1 MTVYSIVNTLT
12 TNIKDVKMV
21 KLFQEGRTLDT
32 ISGHIDCNRIFYP
45 DLKLVR

>member
-21 KLFQEGRTLDT
+21 KIIQQGRTLDT
-32 ISGHIDCNRIFYP
+32 IAGHIDCNKTFYP
-45 DLKLVR
+45 DLELVR